1 MVRHWTP
8 KPAIICSIR
17 SSPTGGNF
25 FFAVVVKS
33 FEYKLWKTRMFPGAQ
48 HHTDPLLAGEIRS
61 GNKSE
66 VTLQFLKGIH
76 LHIVFL
82 PLWSSNISLSNLDG
96 IVVWETCT
104 ICQMLKFL
112 SFKIKAAKKAQFAL
126 ELDGK
131 HNKNNKIVHER
142 VIPAKETLATIK
154 LQLHGFHCNLILLLT
169 MFEEIGPDR
178 WTT

>member
-25 FFAVVVKS
+25 FLLLLNPLNTKLPFLPTL
-33 FEYKLWKTRMFPGAQ
+33 YKLWKTRMFPGAH

-61 GNKSE
+61 GNKRE
-66 VTLQFLKGIH
+66 VTLQFLKGIQ

-82 PLWSSNISLSNLDG
+82 PLWSSNISLSYLDG
-96 IVVWETCT
+96 IVVWKTCT

-112 SFKIKAAKKAQFAL
+112 SFKIKAAKK
-126 ELDGK
+126 
-131 HNKNNKIVHER
+131 HNLHLSYMAGIIR
-142 VIPAKETLATIK
+142 TIK
-154 LQLHGFHCNLILLLT
+154 
-169 MFEEIGPDR
+169 
-178 WTT
+178 